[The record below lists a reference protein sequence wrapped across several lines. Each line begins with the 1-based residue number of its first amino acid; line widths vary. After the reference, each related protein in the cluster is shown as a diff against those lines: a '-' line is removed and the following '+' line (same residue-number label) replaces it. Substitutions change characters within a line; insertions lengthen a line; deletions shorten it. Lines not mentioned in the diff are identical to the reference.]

1 MMKKFIALLATLSLI
16 SACQEPVEPKNEFE
30 RAVFNSQRF
39 DGDKAQDKR
48 RKPAEILAFSRVK
61 PGMTVLD
68 VMAGG
73 GYYSELFSYMVG
85 ESGKVYLHNV
95 PEKAER
101 EDMQQKIGQ
110 RLKNNRLP
118 NVESIAAPVTQFDL
132 PQAADLVVLSKI
144 FHDFY
149 VPEASDERDA
159 KINDF
164 MEQLKSN
171 LKPNGRVLLID
182 HSAPKGSETK
192 LTSKTHRIDE
202 TFVQKVFE
210 QSGFKLVATTD
221 LLRQSNDDRTL
232 NIWESEVR
240 NKTDR
245 FVMLFEK
252 L

>member
-1 MMKKFIALLATLSLI
+1 MKNLIAFLATLSLI
-16 SACQEPVEPKNEFE
+16 SACQEPLEPKNEFE
-30 RAVFNSQRF
+30 RAVFNAQRF
-39 DGDKAQDKR
+39 DSDKAQDER

-68 VMAGG
+68 VMAGS
-73 GYYSELFSYMVG
+73 GYYSELFSYIVG
-85 ESGKVYLHNV
+85 DTGKVYLHNV

-101 EDMQQKIGQ
+101 EDMQEKIGQ
-110 RLKNNRLP
+110 RLNNNRLS
-118 NVESIAAPVTQFDL
+118 NVEAIAAPVTQFDL
-132 PQAADLVVLSKI
+132 PQAADLIVLSKI

-149 VPEASDERDA
+149 VPEASDERDGR
-159 KINDF
+159 INEF
-164 MEQLKSN
+164 MQQLESN
-171 LKPNGRVLLID
+171 LKPSGRILLID
-182 HSAPKGSETK
+182 HSAPKGSGTE

-202 TFVQKVFE
+202 AFVQKTFE
-210 QSGFKLVATTD
+210 QNGFKLVATTD
-221 LLRQSNDDRTL
+221 LLRQSKDDRTL